1 MLLRGQVLASE
12 NCDRERDRRRAVGV
26 RRDPEGCRLS
36 EYDRNDTAHRRDTIE
51 RQTLARLFGR
61 LGPLLPHQLHAVLA
75 HLRGCHWRRDH
86 VRTRRIGGVLGE
98 EASER
103 TDEQQEMQNA
113 FHGRHE
119 T

>member
-12 NCDRERDRRRAVGV
+12 NCDRERERGRAMGV
-26 RRDPEGCRLS
+26 RREPEGCRLS

-51 RQTLARLFGR
+51 SQTLARLLGR
-61 LGPLLPHQLHAVLA
+61 LGAWLAHHFHAVLA
-75 HLRGCHWRRDH
+75 HLRGRNWRGDH

-98 EASER
+98 ETSER
-103 TDEQQEMQNA
+103 TDEQQEVQNA